1 MPRPLTAILLLSLLF
16 HAGWAGGPKKLC
28 GFVAAKPL
36 VVELASLAWQPQID
50 TNLREAARAGGF
62 DLCSHNSV

>member
-36 VVELASLAWQPQID
+36 VVELASLA
-50 TNLREAARAGGF
+50 
-62 DLCSHNSV
+62 LCGW